1 MNSLNVCC
9 FFNSNC
15 PQGQK
20 KDTGFAVLQ
29 ASIEKARVKECFSP
43 LVKYLCMSFCSYSQ
57 LSMTIRTPRGKHCS
71 ITQSY
76 VQQSSLKHTSL
87 CFDYSF
93 IVPDYLKA
101 SSRGKVGKVQ
111 QIFLI

>member
-1 MNSLNVCC
+1 M
-9 FFNSNC
+9 FFSSVQN
-15 PQGQK
+15 
-20 KDTGFAVLQ
+20 
-29 ASIEKARVKECFSP
+29 
-43 LVKYLCMSFCSYSQ
+43 LCLSFCSDSQ
-57 LSMTIRTPRGKHCS
+57 LSMTIHTARGKHCS

-101 SSRGKVGKVQ
+101 ISQGKVGMVQ